1 MTTPRRVLR
10 HWLLILAVPL
20 IALIWVAYRVHQLRR
35 DVLASV
41 AQCPLNQ
48 LMLGL
53 HNYHDVYGSFPPAC
67 VKDDRGRPL
76 HSWRVLILPYI
87 NEQAL
92 YEQYDFSV
100 PWNSPHNSRLNDR
113 MPDMFHSCTEVP
125 SKSFANYVVITG
137 PGTVFPFDGCTK
149 LGDISDGAENTILLA
164 EVGSSRVPWLA
175 PIDLPAEEAIRAWTD
190 PSRTGI
196 SCVSWRR
203 PMVVFGDRI
212 TAFSLDR
219 TLAPESLRSL
229 TSIFG
234 GEPVTKD
241 QLCEMG
247 LIRRGAWKE

>member
-10 HWLLILAVPL
+10 HWLLILAVSL

-113 MPDMFHSCTEVP
+113 MPDMFHSCTEVRRSHSP
-125 SKSFANYVVITG
+125 IMS
-137 PGTVFPFDGCTK
+137 
-149 LGDISDGAENTILLA
+149 
-164 EVGSSRVPWLA
+164 SSRGQGPSFRSTAVRSWAISQTEPRTQSCWQRL
-175 PIDLPAEEAIRAWTD
+175 EALECRGWP
-190 PSRTGI
+190 PST
-196 SCVSWRR
+196 S
-203 PMVVFGDRI
+203 PPKKPFGR
-212 TAFSLDR
+212 
-219 TLAPESLRSL
+219 
-229 TSIFG
+229 
-234 GEPVTKD
+234 
-241 QLCEMG
+241 G
-247 LIRRGAWKE
+247 LILPGPECRVCRGDARWWSLVTGLLHFPSAAL